1 MILTEMFKL
10 RKQVVSVRHTDTSIW
25 VVRTDG
31 KELKLRRDDSYPDF
45 AQGCWKIASEI
56 QIPAPR

>member
-1 MILTEMFKL
+1 MFKL